1 MEGKLKCIIVD
12 DEPEAHVT
20 LRELVSDSPIA
31 EITEAFYKPSDL
43 LDKLYTLEAD
53 VFLLDLVFLNDKL
66 QGLDIAPKLK
76 EANKL
81 IIFISGKN
89 EMVLEACRWAGAVD
103 VIPKP
108 NTKGRLWEAL
118 MKAWRMHPA
127 NEGHELHEK
136 SHALFHLAGKRE
148 MVNLYLADIYY
159 VRTINGE
166 PRNKEVILKNGKK
179 AILMN
184 YSFEQLHKLCERLVR
199 INESEMVSYDMVG
212 SVGQDTVYTKPDIPP
227 EIPKWLTLS
236 RTYRKTFKDN
246 FR

>member
-20 LRELVSDSPIA
+20 LRELISDSPIA

-66 QGLDIAPKLK
+66 QGLDIALRLK

-81 IIFISGKN
+81 IIFISGKK
-89 EMVLEACRWAGAVD
+89 EMVVEACRLVGAID

-108 NTKGRLWEAL
+108 HTKERLWEAL
-118 MKAWRMHPA
+118 WKAWKMHPA
-127 NEGHELHEK
+127 NEGHEFSEK
-136 SHALFHLAGKRE
+136 SQALFHLAGKRE
-148 MVNLYLADIYY
+148 LVNLYIADIYF
-159 VRTINGE
+159 VRTINIDS
-166 PRNKEVILKNGKK
+166 RNKEVIFKDGQKV
-179 AILMN
+179 ILMN
-184 YSFEQLHKLCERLVR
+184 YTFEQLHKLSERLVR

-212 SVGQDTVYTKPDIPP
+212 SVGQDTIYIKPDCPP